1 MADYTVEL
9 KRSAE
14 KELLRLPDDVL
25 SRMVAKLEKL
35 GDNPRPNGSTKLKGG
50 SDEYR
55 IRVGDYRAVY
65 VVDDAERLVSVTR
78 IRHRRE
84 VYE

>member
-1 MADYTVEL
+1 VAEYTVEL

-14 KELLRLPDDVL
+14 KELAKLPDDVL
-25 SRMVAKLEKL
+25 ARMVAKLEKL
-35 GDNPRPNGSTKLKGG
+35 ATDPRPNGCEKLKGG
-50 SDEYR
+50 SGEYR
-55 IRVGDYRAVY
+55 VRVGDYRALY
-65 VVDDAERLVSVTR
+65 VIDDVERLVSVTR

>member
-1 MADYTVEL
+1 MAEYRVEL

-14 KELLRLPDDVL
+14 KELAKLPDDVL
-25 SRMVAKLEKL
+25 ARIVAKLEKL
-35 GDNPRPNGSTKLKGG
+35 ATDPRPNGCEKLKGG
-50 SDEYR
+50 SGEYR
-55 IRVGDYRAVY
+55 VRVGDYRAVY
-65 VVDDAERLVSVTR
+65 VIDDVQRLVLVTR